1 MPRPGPTPKLT
12 DAELVRLI
20 IVHPDPVVSAA
31 ELSQQTPYTPQNAT
45 KRLSSLVDRGWLS
58 DKSVG
63 SGSRVYWATSV
74 GREAVYDS
82 LTQ

>member
-1 MPRPGPTPKLT
+1 MARPGPAPKVSDT
-12 DAELVRLI
+12 ELVRLI
-20 IVHPDPVVSAA
+20 IVHPDPVVSAT
-31 ELSQQTPYTPQNAT
+31 ELSQQTPYTPQNTT
-45 KRLSSLVDRGWLS
+45 KRLSALVDRGWLC

-74 GREAVYDS
+74 GREALYDS